1 VRNIILLSVVL
12 LQGCAFTTAK
22 LNVAV
27 RPNTDFKGPLSQV
40 PGTKFDIQALTD
52 ARTDKARIG
61 WKKNGYGSNTAD
73 ILSTRPVTEL
83 VAEGIRA
90 GLQQNGHTVATP
102 GDITVSGS
110 VTRFWFEV
118 KPNFWTIEFTGN
130 VECDLQFV
138 RAGTTQEVYKSR
150 YSGTYTKKT
159 GGGLEATWTEVM
171 DASIEK
177 LVEDIVFDAN
187 LIEALNNPKATPS
200 LVSKKASN

>member
-1 VRNIILLSVVL
+1 VRAISLLLVAAL
-12 LQGCAFTTAK
+12 IQGCAFSTAR
-22 LNVAV
+22 LNIAA
-27 RPNTDFKGPLSQV
+27 RPDANLKGPLSQV
-40 PGTKFDIQALTD
+40 APMKFDIKPLED
-52 ARTDKARIG
+52 ARPDKARIG
-61 WKKNGYGSNTAD
+61 WKKNGYGQNTAD

-90 GLQQNGHTVATP
+90 GLQQNGQTVGIP
-102 GDITVSGS
+102 SDINISGS

-118 KPNFWTIEFTGN
+118 KPNFWTVEFTGN
-130 VECDLQFV
+130 VECDLEFV
-138 RAGTTQEVYKSR
+138 SNRTNTVIYKSR

-187 LIEALNNPKATPS
+187 LIEALNKPQ
-200 LVSKKASN
+200 

>member
-1 VRNIILLSVVL
+1 MKTIWLLSVVVL
-12 LQGCAFTTAK
+12 VQGCAFTTAR
-22 LNVAV
+22 LNIAA
-27 RPNTDFKGPLSQV
+27 RPDTNFKGPMSQV
-40 PGTKFDIQALTD
+40 APMKFDIKPLED
-52 ARTDKARIG
+52 ARSDKARIG
-61 WKKNGYGSNTAD
+61 WKRNGFGQNTAD

-90 GLQQNGHTVATP
+90 GLKQNGQGAGIP
-102 GDITVSGS
+102 SDINISGS

-118 KPNFWTIEFTGN
+118 KPNFWTIEFNGN
-130 VECDLQFV
+130 VECDLEFFSNRTNSV
-138 RAGTTQEVYKSR
+138 IYKSR

-187 LIEALNNPKATPS
+187 LIEALNK
-200 LVSKKASN
+200 SK

>member
-1 VRNIILLSVVL
+1 MRIILLLTVVL
-12 LQGCAFTTAK
+12 IEGCAFGTAR
-22 LNVAV
+22 LNIAA
-27 RPNTDFKGPLSQV
+27 RPNTDFKGPLSQL
-40 PGTKFDIQALTD
+40 PATKFDVQALSD

-61 WKKNGYGSNTAD
+61 WKKNGYGQNTAD

-83 VAEGIRA
+83 VVEGIRA
-90 GLQQNGHTVATP
+90 GLQQNGHTLALP
-102 GDITVSGS
+102 GDVTISGS

-118 KPNFWTIEFTGN
+118 KPNFFTIEFTGN

-138 RAGTTQEVYKSR
+138 RTGTNQEVYKSR

-171 DASIEK
+171 DASLEK

-187 LIEALNNPKATPS
+187 LIEELNKPKLATR
-200 LVSKKASN
+200 

>member
-1 VRNIILLSVVL
+1 MRPIWLLLVVVL
-12 LQGCAFTTAK
+12 VQGCAFTTAR
-22 LNVAV
+22 LNIAV
-27 RPNTDFKGPLSQV
+27 RPDANFKGPLSQV
-40 PGTKFDIQALTD
+40 APMKFDIKALED
-52 ARTDKARIG
+52 ARSDKARIG
-61 WKKNGYGSNTAD
+61 WKRNGYGQNTAA

-90 GLQQNGHTVATP
+90 GLQQNGQTIGIP
-102 GDITVSGS
+102 SDINISGS

-130 VECDLQFV
+130 VECDLEFV
-138 RAGTTQEVYKSR
+138 SNRTNSVIYKSR

-177 LVEDIVFDAN
+177 LVEDIAFDAN
-187 LIEALNNPKATPS
+187 LIEALNKPQ
-200 LVSKKASN
+200 

>member
-1 VRNIILLSVVL
+1 MRIILLLAIVL
-12 LQGCAFTTAK
+12 TQGCAFTTAR
-22 LNVAV
+22 LNVAA

-40 PGTKFDIQALTD
+40 APTKFDVQALAD
-52 ARTDKARIG
+52 ERTDKARIG

-73 ILSTRPVTEL
+73 ILSTRPVIEL

-90 GLQQNGHTVATP
+90 GLQQNGHSIGSP
-102 GDITVSGS
+102 GDITISGS

-130 VECDLQFV
+130 VECDLKFE
-138 RAGTTQEVYKSR
+138 RMGTTQEVYKSR

-171 DASIEK
+171 DASLEK

-187 LIEALNNPKATPS
+187 LIEALNKPK
-200 LVSKKASN
+200 

>member
-1 VRNIILLSVVL
+1 MKTIWLLAVVVL
-12 LQGCAFTTAK
+12 VQGCAFTTAR
-22 LNVAV
+22 LNIAA
-27 RPNTDFKGPLSQV
+27 RPDTNFKGPMSQV
-40 PGTKFDIQALTD
+40 APMKFDIKPLED
-52 ARTDKARIG
+52 ARSDKARIG
-61 WKKNGYGSNTAD
+61 WKRNGFGQNTAD

-90 GLQQNGHTVATP
+90 GLKQNGQSAGIP
-102 GDITVSGS
+102 SDINISGS

-118 KPNFWTIEFTGN
+118 KPNFWTIEFNGN
-130 VECDLQFV
+130 VECDLEFV
-138 RAGTTQEVYKSR
+138 SNRTNAVIYKSR

-187 LIEALNNPKATPS
+187 LIEALNKS
-200 LVSKKASN
+200 Q

>member
-1 VRNIILLSVVL
+1 MRIVLLLAVVL
-12 LQGCAFTTAK
+12 IQGCAFTTAR
-22 LNVAV
+22 LNIAA

-40 PGTKFDIQALTD
+40 APTKFDVQALTD
-52 ARTDKARIG
+52 TRSDKQRIG

-73 ILSTRPVTEL
+73 ILSTRPVTDL
-83 VAEGIRA
+83 VAEAIRA
-90 GLQQNGHTVATP
+90 GLQQNGHAVALP
-102 GDITVSGS
+102 ADITISGT

-138 RAGTTQEVYKSR
+138 RSGANKEVYKSR
-150 YSGTYTKKT
+150 YSGTYTRKT

-171 DASIEK
+171 DASLEK

-187 LIEALNNPKATPS
+187 LIEALNGPK
-200 LVSKKASN
+200 

>member
-1 VRNIILLSVVL
+1 MRIILLLAIVL
-12 LQGCAFTTAK
+12 TQGCAFTTAR
-22 LNVAV
+22 LNIAA

-40 PGTKFDIQALTD
+40 APTKFDVQALAD
-52 ARTDKARIG
+52 ERTDKARIG

-73 ILSTRPVTEL
+73 ILSTRPVIEL

-90 GLQQNGHTVATP
+90 GLQQNGHSIGSP
-102 GDITVSGS
+102 GDITISGS

-130 VECDLQFV
+130 VECDLKFV
-138 RAGTTQEVYKSR
+138 RTGTTQEVYKSR

-171 DASIEK
+171 DASLEK

-187 LIEALNNPKATPS
+187 LIEALNKPK
-200 LVSKKASN
+200 

>member
-1 VRNIILLSVVL
+1 MKTIWLLLTVVL
-12 LQGCAFTTAK
+12 VQGCAFTTAR
-22 LNVAV
+22 LNIAA
-27 RPNTDFKGPLSQV
+27 RPDTNFKGPMSQV
-40 PGTKFDIQALTD
+40 APMKFDIKPLED
-52 ARTDKARIG
+52 ARSDKARIG
-61 WKKNGYGSNTAD
+61 WKRNGFGQNTAD

-90 GLQQNGHTVATP
+90 GLKQNGQTAGIP
-102 GDITVSGS
+102 SDINISGS

-118 KPNFWTIEFTGN
+118 KPNFWTIEFNGN
-130 VECDLQFV
+130 VECDLEFV
-138 RAGTTQEVYKSR
+138 SNRTNTVIYKSR

-187 LIEALNNPKATPS
+187 LIEALNKS
-200 LVSKKASN
+200 Q